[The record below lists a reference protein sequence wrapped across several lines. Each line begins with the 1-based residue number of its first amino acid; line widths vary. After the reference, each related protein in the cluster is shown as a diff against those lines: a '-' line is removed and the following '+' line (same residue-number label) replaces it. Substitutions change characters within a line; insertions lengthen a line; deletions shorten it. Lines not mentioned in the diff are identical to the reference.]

1 MGGGKT
7 GLEYYRRNAIS
18 TGHGVDAEWEKHIAR
33 RRKLYRQLG
42 IPTLAFKG
50 SHVLEIGPGEGHNA
64 LPLLTEWY
72 AAHIDLLEPNETAR
86 RELQEKFRRENAPS
100 GSYTVYPVA
109 LEEYQTSKKYDFVI
123 AEGFLQYEE
132 NWRECLTII
141 ENLTHEDSVVIVTC
155 TDEISYYV
163 EKMKRA
169 VMQYMVRDVEGH
181 EKKIR
186 ILAEI
191 MQPQLSMLKGMSR
204 KVEDWIEDQFFY
216 PIGREL
222 MTMGKAM
229 EYYRD
234 RFDVL
239 GASQNIFVDYSWY
252 KDYEYDYIAS
262 YRRQYDEKKHM
273 FLVAGDDHEVAR
285 TAEENKCLEEA
296 VTYANMTA
304 RKIEEE
310 RGNISELEEA
320 VGAVTK
326 STVNPI
332 IVEFNTELIQII
344 DKIEKKKAVDW
355 TEYETYMKC
364 FGKAIQYISFVKR

>member
-1 MGGGKT
+1 MGESA
-7 GLEYYRRNAIS
+7 LEYYRKNAIS
-18 TGHGVDAEWEKHIAR
+18 TGHGVDAEWDKHIAR

-50 SHVLEIGPGEGHNA
+50 SNVLEIGPGDGHNA
-64 LPLLTEWY
+64 LPLLTEWH

-109 LEEYQTSKKYDFVI
+109 LEEYQTSKKYDIVI

-132 NWRECLTII
+132 NWRECLSMIVK
-141 ENLTHEDSVVIVTC
+141 LTHEDSVVIVTC

-191 MQPQLSMLKGMSR
+191 MKPQLSMLKGMSR
-204 KVEDWIEDQFFY
+204 AVEDWIEDQFFY
-216 PIGREL
+216 PMGFEL
-222 MTMGKAM
+222 VTLGKAID
-229 EYYRD
+229 YYGNQ
-234 RFDVL
+234 FDVL

-252 KDYEYDYIAS
+252 KDFEYDYIAS

-273 FLVAGDDHEVAR
+273 FLVAGDDREAVR
-285 TAEENKCLEEA
+285 TAEENRRLEEA
-296 VTYANMTA
+296 VTYANIAA

-310 RGNISELEEA
+310 QGNISELAEA
-320 VGAVTK
+320 VIAVTE

-332 IVEFNTELIQII
+332 IIEFNSELIEI
-344 DKIEKKKAVDW
+344 IEKLEKKEVVDW
-355 TEYETYMKC
+355 TKYETYMKC
-364 FGKAIQYISFVKR
+364 FGKAIQYLSFMKK